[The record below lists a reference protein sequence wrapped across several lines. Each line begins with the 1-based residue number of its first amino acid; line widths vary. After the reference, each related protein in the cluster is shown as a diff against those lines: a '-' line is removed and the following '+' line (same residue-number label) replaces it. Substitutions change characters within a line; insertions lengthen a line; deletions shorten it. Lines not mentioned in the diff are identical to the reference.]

1 MTEIG
6 KPIRRI
12 RVEPEET
19 RPQPAVEPKREAPAR
34 EPAVPRPAP
43 TPKG

>member
-19 RPQPAVEPKREAPAR
+19 RPQPAAEPPKETPAR
-34 EPAVPRPAP
+34 EPAPPRPAQ
-43 TPKG
+43 TPKR